1 MTIPA
6 RLLPI
11 TVTWVRPGVTLDGY
25 GNTIPDWDTV
35 TSSALDVM
43 IERRRTSETRGNRD
57 ATVTNL
63 VMFTNELA
71 VAATDR
77 IVWGDDTFDVD
88 GEPWVVHSPA
98 GPDHAEVDL
107 LRVVG

>member
-1 MTIPA
+1 MIPT

-11 TVTWVRPGVTLDGY
+11 EVTWVRPGLTLDGY
-25 GNTIPDWDTV
+25 GNTVPDWDTV
-35 TSSALDVM
+35 TSSALQVM
-43 IERRRTSETRGNRD
+43 IERRRTVEQRGNRD
-57 ATVTNL
+57 VTVTTL

-77 IVWGDDTFDVD
+77 IIWGDDMYDVD
-88 GEPWVVHSPA
+88 GEPWVAWSPA

>member
-1 MTIPA
+1 MIPT

-11 TVTWVRPGVTLDGY
+11 TVDWLRPGVTTDAY
-25 GNTIPDWDTV
+25 GNTVPDWDTV
-35 TSSALDVM
+35 TSSPLQVM
-43 IERRRTSETRGNRD
+43 IERRRTTEQRGSRD
-57 ATVTNL
+57 ATVTSC

-88 GEPWVVHSPA
+88 GEPWVVHTPT

-107 LRVVG
+107 LLVVG